1 MLTCNQCLIITNPSH
16 TFVLECSKDKIEC
29 SQAIINPAKEAK
41 RSNLSV
47 RDGLRKIGAAFLST
61 REVSAQEC
69 VHRRLPELWLRKIF
83 PKTLFVST
91 DIAENRVRFAKKQ
104 QEIDELDDDSSDIL
118 KSNII
123 DRYSDRPKNI
133 PLIKGMCL
141 ALFAPHYFKDYSK
154 EIMICRNTKLIIRYH
169 TPDKKEPEK
178 YFHYLLVLY
187 FPWCNLI
194 SLLSRCMFSSNK
206 QR

>member
-1 MLTCNQCLIITNPSH
+1 MLTCNQCLIVTNASH

-29 SQAIINPAKEAK
+29 SQAIINAAKEAK

-47 RDGLRKIGAAFLST
+47 RDGLRKIGAAFIST

-69 VHRRLPELWLRKIF
+69 VHRRLLEKYFRKPFLLAQILRKIASG
-83 PKTLFVST
+83 LQ
-91 DIAENRVRFAKKQ
+91 KKQ
-104 QEIDELDDDSSDIL
+104 QEIDELDDDSSDIF

-169 TPDKKEPEK
+169 TPGKKEPEK
-178 YFHYLLVLY
+178 YFRY
-187 FPWCNLI
+187 FLCCTSPGAI
-194 SLLSRCMFSSNK
+194 
-206 QR
+206 